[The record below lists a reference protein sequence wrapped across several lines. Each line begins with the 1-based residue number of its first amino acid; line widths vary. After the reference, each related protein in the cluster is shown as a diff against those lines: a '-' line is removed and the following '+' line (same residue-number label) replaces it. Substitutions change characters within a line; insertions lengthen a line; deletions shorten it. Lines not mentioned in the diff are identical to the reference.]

1 MTSPNA
7 LQSPWPKQRDR
18 NREREEKREAVLLA
32 AVKIFNEKGFY
43 ATSLDDV
50 AERLNVTKPTLYY
63 YVKSKDEILYECVRI
78 GLQMIKDAIAEATAL
93 GGTALDRLTAAMRQY
108 AIAVTMDF
116 GMCLIRVGEEPLP
129 SESKKRLRGLKAEID
144 DEFRSLIE
152 QGISEGYIAPVN
164 PKIAAFAL
172 AGTLSWIGRWYQS
185 GGLLAP
191 EEIADQCISLL
202 LNGLMY
208 REHPQSFE

>member
-1 MTSPNA
+1 M
-7 LQSPWPKQRDR
+7 
-18 NREREEKREAVLLA
+18 LA